1 MSSSSNELSD
11 RGRSYDNDR
20 PRLTIFLPITEVQNF
35 PVRVMIRPL
44 VSRFFSMDRRYRQ
57 TTKVDTS
64 KIPYAVNRTASGNL
78 PVYIRIRG
86 INREHITLIESVYGD
101 TNALISDLRMTV
113 CGDAFVS
120 ESGRTIEAHGRFAKQ
135 IKKWLQSLGF

>member
-1 MSSSSNELSD
+1 
-11 RGRSYDNDR
+11 
-20 PRLTIFLPITEVQNF
+20 
-35 PVRVMIRPL
+35 
-44 VSRFFSMDRRYRQ
+44 MDRRFRQ
-57 TTKVDTS
+57 ATKEDTS

-86 INREHITLIESVYGD
+86 INRENITYIGSVYGD

-113 CGDAFVS
+113 CGDAPIA
-120 ESGRTIEAHGRFAKQ
+120 ESGRTMEIQGRYAKQ